1 MGRGRRQVVLSII
14 AGAVGTV
21 AATLP
26 VWALQL
32 NDRLPP
38 EIATGFRQKPLVEAE
53 SEMVVSANAEASR
66 AGLAVLERGGNA
78 IDAAIAVQ
86 LVLGLTEPQ
95 SSGLG
100 GGAFLVY
107 HDAAADRLITL
118 DARETAPG
126 AATPARFEGMS
137 LADAIESG
145 LSTGVPGTPKL
156 IEEMHRRFGSLPLSD
171 LAARAIELARG
182 GFEISPR
189 LADSIKASTRI
200 PNDPV
205 ARSYFFNPD
214 GTPKQAATL
223 LRNEDYAQS
232 VESLA
237 RHGNAD
243 AFYKGAIRDDIISTV
258 RREPR
263 AGDMVSE
270 DFTSYRVKERAPVCG
285 VYREHRVCGMG
296 PPSSGGI
303 AVAQILAMLEPFDMA
318 AAGANTARSVQ
329 LYTQANR
336 LAFADRNRY
345 VADGDFVDV
354 PVRGL
359 LDPQYLKT
367 RAGLIG
373 AERDMGPAEPGDPP
387 FRTGRLLDGMHR
399 DVPATSHVSIVD
411 RFGNAVSMTTTIES
425 AFGSGR
431 MVRGFM
437 LNNELTDFS
446 FAAGTPEQPVA
457 NRVEPGKRPR
467 SSMAP
472 TIVFDRDGK
481 VKYVLGSPG
490 GSSIISYVA
499 QSIVALVDWGLDP
512 QQVAALPHFQ
522 NNNGKAPA
530 TLLEAGTSVT
540 DLAAELERMGHGVSV
555 TELTSGLSIIAMEDG
570 KLLGGADIRRE
581 NLAVGR

>member
-1 MGRGRRQVVLSII
+1 MGWVRRQVVLSIL
-14 AGAVGTV
+14 AGAIGTLAV
-21 AATLP
+21 MP
-26 VWALQL
+26 VSAFQL
-32 NDRLPP
+32 DDRLPP
-38 EIATGFRQKPLVEAE
+38 EIATGFRQKPLVAAE
-53 SEMVVSANAEASR
+53 SEMVVTANPEASR

-107 HDAAADRLITL
+107 HDAAAGRLITL

-126 AATPARFEGMS
+126 AAVPARFEGMS

-156 IEEMHRRFGSLPLSD
+156 IEEMHRRFGSLPLAA
-171 LAARAIELARG
+171 LAERAIGLARD

-189 LADSIKASTRI
+189 LADSIKTSTRV

-205 ARSYFFNPD
+205 AKAYFFNPD
-214 GTPKQAATL
+214 GTPKQAGTL
-223 LRNEDYAQS
+223 LRNEEYAES
-232 VESLA
+232 VETLV

-243 AFYKGAIRDDIISTV
+243 AFYTGPIRDDIISTV

-263 AGDMVSE
+263 AGDLASG
-270 DFTSYRVKERAPVCG
+270 DFISYRVKERAPVCG
-285 VYREHRVCGMG
+285 AYRTYKVCGMG

-318 AAGANTARSVQ
+318 AAGSNTVRSVQ

-345 VADGDFVDV
+345 VADGDFVEV

-359 LDPQYLKT
+359 LDPQYLKS

-373 AERDMGPAEPGDPP
+373 ADRDMGPAEPGDPP
-387 FRTGRLLDGMHR
+387 FKTGLFFDGIHR
-399 DVPATSHVSIVD
+399 DIPATSHVSIVD

-472 TIVFDRDGK
+472 TIVFDREGK
-481 VKYVLGSPG
+481 VRYVLGSPG

-555 TELTSGLSIIAMEDG
+555 TELTSGLSIIAVIDG
-570 KLLGGADIRRE
+570 KLSGGADIRRE
-581 NLAVGR
+581 NLVVGR